1 MGPAW
6 RATLCGGWE
15 VAGGPPDVRGTAFA
29 ASLRA
34 VTESPGPEPT
44 QEPAPDQTP
53 NPLPEPMP
61 ASLRAQLDRIAT
73 YEGTR
78 RSGLVNRL
86 TRRLGQTAAFARV
99 YRVVGPRIDPKIGAI
114 KDGRYL
120 ATVYGF
126 PILMLH
132 HIGAKS
138 GQERVSPLVYV
149 RDGDDFALVGTNFG
163 QAKHP
168 AWTFNLIAHPDVAV
182 GIGGEHLRV
191 RANLIEDQAAFDR
204 LWPRFVDAYPGYA
217 NYLTRRPDLPPRMF
231 RLRPRP

>member
-1 MGPAW
+1 MALTVAQQPVRTLGGAW
-6 RATLCGGWE
+6 APTPRL
-15 VAGGPPDVRGTAFA
+15 AGAPT

-34 VTESPGPEPT
+34 VTEDPKPT
-44 QEPAPDQTP
+44 PD
-53 NPLPEPMP
+53 PMP
-61 ASLRAQLDRIAT
+61 ASLRAQLDRVAA

-78 RSGLVNRL
+78 RSGLVHRA
-86 TRRLGQTAAFARV
+86 TRRLGKTAAFARV
-99 YRVVGPRIDPKIGAI
+99 YRVVGPKIDPKIGAI

-168 AWTFNLIAHPDVAV
+168 AWTFNLLAHPDVAV
-182 GIGGEHLRV
+182 GIGGVHLRV
-191 RANLIEDQAAFDR
+191 RADLIDDQAAFDR
-204 LWPRFVDAYPGYA
+204 LWPEFVDAYPGYA
-217 NYLTRRPDLPPRMF
+217 NYLTRRPELPPRMF
-231 RLRPRP
+231 RLRPQA

>member
-1 MGPAW
+1 
-6 RATLCGGWE
+6 
-15 VAGGPPDVRGTAFA
+15 
-29 ASLRA
+29 
-34 VTESPGPEPT
+34 
-44 QEPAPDQTP
+44 
-53 NPLPEPMP
+53 MP
-61 ASLRAQLDRIAT
+61 ASLRAQLDRVAA

-99 YRVVGPRIDPKIGAI
+99 YRVVGPKIDPKIGAI

-168 AWTFNLIAHPDVAV
+168 AWTFNLLAHPDVAV

-191 RANLIEDQAAFDR
+191 RAEPIDDQAAFDR
-204 LWPRFVDAYPGYA
+204 LWPQFVDAYPGYA

-231 RLRPRP
+231 RLRPHA

>member
-1 MGPAW
+1 M
-6 RATLCGGWE
+6 
-15 VAGGPPDVRGTAFA
+15 
-29 ASLRA
+29 
-34 VTESPGPEPT
+34 TEEPT
-44 QEPAPDQTP
+44 PA
-53 NPLPEPMP
+53 PEPMP
-61 ASLRAQLDRIAT
+61 ASLRAQLDRIAA

-78 RSGLVNRL
+78 RSGLVHRA
-86 TRRLGQTAAFARV
+86 TRRLGKTAAFARV
-99 YRVVGPRIDPKIGAI
+99 YRVVGPKIDPKIGAI

-132 HIGAKS
+132 HTGAKS
-138 GQERVSPLVYV
+138 GQKRVSPLVYA

-168 AWTFNLIAHPDVAV
+168 AWTFNLLAHPDVAV

-191 RANLIEDQAAFDR
+191 RADLIDDQAAFDR
-204 LWPRFVDAYPGYA
+204 LWPQFVDAYPGYA

-231 RLRPRP
+231 RLRPQA